1 MTTDKLT
8 VTAEKGSE
16 NKGWGQAPYF
26 TDLKFSDG
34 FSWRTILPE
43 PHAEALIAALAPK
56 GEATPTAPEGV
67 EKLVMELEQALGSTW
82 SGHVA
87 DADFARLNTARA
99 TLLSAFTLLQQ
110 EIATLKAAPAKADP
124 YYPQGTIREY
134 DASGKLTRTAN
145 PEFYKITRREEW
157 AGDKFEAPGVE
168 SERPIR
174 PSLEEAIPELLNLA
188 QGADHDDS
196 DCPGDDTCRC
206 ENIAKLNAELKAVEG
221 SFNPGARK

>member
-1 MTTDKLT
+1 MKELKVNAKCIFQIDH
-8 VTAEKGSE
+8 E
-16 NKGWGQAPYF
+16 GW
-26 TDLKFSDG
+26 LSIRDG
-34 FSWRTILPE
+34 
-43 PHAEALIAALAPK
+43 HAEIGLAPDELEALRRFLSPAPQAK